1 MTPDGFL
8 PDVGPAISRLAMV
21 VHESLF
27 RTTEEAVGQKEAYAN
42 LIRGL
47 PESLELMILID
58 ADQKEDVTA
67 WLAAIVPER
76 QPHLV
81 IAPGNDITNSGA
93 WIRDEFL
100 CRYTGG
106 TATHVELRS
115 FKSGNFGKYL
125 TTANQANFEKGTVA
139 LDGGDCL
146 VTRERWI
153 VGVQAVNSTIL
164 AFNEQID
171 FDTARSKI
179 AALDPRPLTLAGF
192 RIADLK
198 FKLLWAKTEMQRAFA
213 TPAIQAESATTP
225 PPPTSFIATAAKILS
240 QLLNQSDLIQ
250 GWAHIDLV
258 VSVTGIKKDGQEV
271 LLVSSV
277 VPTPDGTDD
286 YARLEGD
293 KLDALAIHLAS
304 EGFHVIRTPTPYFK
318 KWLFHYNNAIVQNE
332 PNIVWL
338 PHFSDAKNTFA
349 SDDENVEIWKGL
361 GFEVIPIPGWRP
373 FVDKAGAIRC
383 ATKPLA
389 RIDQWK

>member
-27 RTTEEAVGQKEAYAN
+27 RTTEEAAAQKEAYAN
-42 LIRGL
+42 LIRKL
-47 PESLELMILID
+47 PESLELVILID
-58 ADQKEDVTA
+58 ADLKKDFTP
-67 WLAAIVPER
+67 WLAKIVPER
-76 QPHLV
+76 QPNFV
-81 IAPGNDITNSGA
+81 IVPGNEINKSGA
-93 WIRDEFL
+93 WIRDDFL
-100 CRYTGG
+100 CRYAGG
-106 TATHVELRS
+106 KATHVELRS
-115 FKSGNFGKYL
+115 YKSGTFGEYL
-125 TTANQANFEKGTVA
+125 TTANQADFVKLKVA

-153 VGVQAVNSTIL
+153 IGVQAVNTTITL
-164 AFNEQID
+164 FNETID

-192 RIADLK
+192 RLADLK
-198 FKLLWAKTEMQRAFA
+198 SKLLWAKIEMQRALA
-213 TPAIQAESATTP
+213 TPTIQAESATTP
-225 PPPTSFIATAAKILS
+225 PPRTGFIATAAKILS
-240 QLLNQSDLIQ
+240 QLMNQSELIQ

-271 LLVSSV
+271 LLVASV
-277 VPTPDGTDD
+277 VPTPDGTDE
-286 YARLEGD
+286 YARLEGE
-293 KLDALAIHLAS
+293 KLDSLANHLAN
-304 EGFHVIRTPTPYFK
+304 EGFHIIRTPTPYVD

-338 PHFSDAKNTFA
+338 PQFSDTKDTFP
-349 SDDENVEIWKGL
+349 SDAENVEIWKGL

-373 FVDKAGAIRC
+373 FLRKAGAIRC

-389 RIDQWK
+389 RIDQWQ